1 MSPCRSTA
9 EKRLEKA
16 VLSLNQKRP
25 YFCFIKTSGLTL
37 GAKQDPLAFEL
48 VLDVGNSIDNA
59 LGAASEFFVR
69 TN

>member
-1 MSPCRSTA
+1 MKKSQK
-9 EKRLEKA
+9 EKNVFFLGH
-16 VLSLNQKRP
+16 
-25 YFCFIKTSGLTL
+25 IKTSGLTL